1 MVLGSASGLL
11 ETVSILLAFEAS
23 VFGHKCRDLPREEG
37 EEGEDGAARAWSCL
51 LRSASMLKVLLL
63 ACFGRVLSGGRVVSV

>member
-23 VFGHKCRDLPREEG
+23 VFGHKCRDLPKGEG
-37 EEGEDGAARAWSCL
+37 EGRDGAARAWSCL
-51 LRSASMLKVLLL
+51 LRSESMLKVLLL
-63 ACFGRVLSGGRVVSV
+63 ACFVRVLSGGRVVSV